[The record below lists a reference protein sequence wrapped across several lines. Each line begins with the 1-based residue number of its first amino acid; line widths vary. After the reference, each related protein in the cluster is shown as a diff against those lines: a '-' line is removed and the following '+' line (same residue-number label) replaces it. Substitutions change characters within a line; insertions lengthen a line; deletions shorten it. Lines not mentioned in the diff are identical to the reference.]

1 LALRNFFQ
9 QLSNVALAN
18 GYPEMALKLLSD
30 SRYDAPIQ
38 I

>member
-1 LALRNFFQ
+1 LLLRNTFR
-9 QLSNVALAN
+9 QLSNVAPAT